1 MAREHRTLLF
11 IEDDPDHQMLVRLS
25 LGQHNH
31 YTVVYADDGA
41 KGVAKAVEIQPD
53 IILLDIMMPELDGL
67 SVLEKLREHPS
78 TRDIPAVVL
87 SAKALPEDI
96 QAGLARGARAYFV
109 KPFDVLRLEER
120 LDAILDGRDT
130 GDPVPD

>member
-1 MAREHRTLLF
+1 MIRSMVKTTGSKLPKCDAQGFHVKARPQIPESLREVCEPLF
-11 IEDDPDHQMLVRLS
+11 
-25 LGQHNH
+25 
-31 YTVVYADDGA
+31 
-41 KGVAKAVEIQPD
+41 
-53 IILLDIMMPELDGL
+53 

-96 QAGLARGARAYFV
+96 QAGLDRGARAYFV

-120 LDAILDGRDT
+120 LDDILDGRDT
-130 GDPVPD
+130 GEPVPD

>member
-25 LGQHNH
+25 LAQHNH

-41 KGVAKAVEIQPD
+41 KGVAKALELQP
-53 IILLDIMMPELDGL
+53 DIMMPELDGL

-96 QAGLARGARAYFV
+96 QAGLDRGARAYFV

-120 LDAILDGRDT
+120 LDDILDGRDT
-130 GDPVPD
+130 GEPVPD